1 MPSISLSKH
10 SPLRRHVMNNRL
22 AFTCLAL
29 GLTLSGCGPSGSEN
43 KGGDMELLEASN
55 GFGQVLPHRVN
66 KVDPDTGAVTTQV
79 VAIRSLQTMIDNVSS
94 TNPIQATTV
103 WRETA
108 TLPNGRNGN
117 HFYYARFSAP
127 IDFKSVFTSLAS
139 AQDNSNLLGSITV
152 TTVDPVTGIVE
163 DVQGRG
169 FIGGR
174 TVAGVDPND
183 PTLLLEQKWIGLDG
197 TGKPIALLV
206 DGAFPGLGFP
216 GTEDPVGFGGAA
228 TLVGDDTFVFIPDAD
243 GDLSTLEMFESG
255 RQINM
260 RISNAVLSTSGASLS
275 RPALASSTVGKDTLS
290 PEVSRTPASSLAA
303 VTPAMGEEDVDP
315 RTNIVIEFTEPV
327 QPFSVG
333 PLPVGLTPPLSGAV
347 AVQFGATTPVSV
359 PFFAKPLSV
368 YDLTRYEIDPSF
380 DFPGQGPTTSTCG
393 LFNRIDVTV
402 SQSAVR
408 DLDSDVNMN
417 QNSVN
422 TFFIT
427 GEGPGLVNAPVTPD
441 VIFVGLAGSQPGI
454 SVIDLNGFG
463 AGTGNPTFDPL
474 VPIKRG
480 NSNYPN
486 NPNLQQ
492 ASNLIP
498 PLQSVGQCTFDGGS
512 EGVFTLSRDSTLDTR
527 LIKPP
532 LISSV
537 SDMMLGR
544 ALDTTFNNGPPPFGC
559 QAGGGNVCAST
570 QLKLVSPSGLT
581 APNTLA
587 PNNPLFQ
594 TNIFAGLGNLASWA
608 PHPNPPPLVFPP
620 LCLSP
625 LVGGQEP
632 TSVDSS
638 SGIDGFGNPILI
650 NNLLGPNPDFLGD
663 PFFPNGPKPPAGLPT
678 REQNSFFLGPS
689 APQLSIASCTPYQIR
704 QQIGYFLYVVDRVRR
719 EVVVLNS
726 NRFTVIDRIQLPDP
740 TSLAMSPNLD
750 FLAVSNQSA
759 GTVSFININPSSAN
773 FHKAF
778 KTTKVENGPRGLA
791 WDPGNEDLLVCNED
805 SNSVSIIS
813 TFSLNVRKT
822 VRNQLNSPFE
832 LAVTQRQT
840 NFGFNRNV
848 YFAFILNRDGSVA
861 LFESGPNGVNGWG
874 FDEIIGRSTIPFA
887 NPKSIAVDNFFI
899 SGGCWIVHENPI
911 DPASGMQI
919 GSVGQAAVSNLVLE
933 STTGGQQPLAT
944 GGTTSNPGL
953 RDIEFAVRISIGPD
967 QLTGIPVD
975 IAFDNLMNV
984 SGLPNTQSIF
994 SAGSPVQANGK
1005 SQVKGTQNVNEATYI
1020 FLAVPFSNP
1029 ILSGQGGGVVDVID
1043 INDAYRRLD
1052 TDPFQTGTQSIAAQG
1067 VSVLMDYFR
1076 Q

>member
-1 MPSISLSKH
+1 M
-10 SPLRRHVMNNRL
+10 
-22 AFTCLAL
+22 
-29 GLTLSGCGPSGSEN
+29 
-43 KGGDMELLEASN
+43 DLLEASN

-66 KVDPDTGAVTTQV
+66 KIDPVSGNVTSQV
-79 VAIRSLQTMIDNVSS
+79 ISIRALKDMTDNVRS
-94 TNPIQATTV
+94 TNPIHAGTV
-103 WRETA
+103 WRPTK
-108 TLPNGRNGN
+108 TLPNGLAGN
-117 HFYYARFSAP
+117 HFFYARFSAP
-127 IDFKSVFTSLAS
+127 IDFKSVFSSLAS
-139 AQDNSNLLGSITV
+139 AQDNSNLLGTITL
-152 TTVDPVTGIVE
+152 TSVDPTSGIVT
-163 DVQGRG
+163 DITGRA

-174 TVAGVDPND
+174 TVAGVDPLD
-183 PTLLLEQKWIGLDG
+183 ATLLLEQKWIGLDG

-216 GTEDPVGFGGAA
+216 GTEDPVAFAGAA
-228 TLVGDDTFVFIPDAD
+228 KLVGDDAFVFIPDQD
-243 GDLSTLEMFESG
+243 NDLSSHEMFDSN

-260 RISNAVLSTSGASLS
+260 SISTSVSSTSGAPLR
-275 RPALASSTVGKDTLS
+275 RPALASSTVDADLLR
-290 PEVSRTPASSLAA
+290 PEVARTPSSTAAA
-303 VTPAMGEEDVDP
+303 VTPSMGAEDVDP
-315 RTNIVIEFTEPV
+315 RTSIIIEFTEPV

-347 AVQFGATTPVSV
+347 AVQFGSTTPVSV

-380 DFPGQGPTTSTCG
+380 DFPGQGPSISTCG
-393 LFNRIDVTV
+393 LFNRIDVTI
-402 SQSAVR
+402 SMSAVR
-408 DLDSDVNMN
+408 DLNTAPNMN
-417 QNSVN
+417 ANTVNS
-422 TFFIT
+422 FFIT

-441 VIFVGLAGSQPGI
+441 VVFVGLSGSLPGI
-454 SVIDLNGFG
+454 SLIDLNGFG
-463 AGTGNPTFDPL
+463 AGTGIPSFDPL

-492 ASNLIP
+492 AGSLTP
-498 PLQSVGQCTFDGGS
+498 PLKSVGDCTFDGGS
-512 EGVFTLSRDSTLDTR
+512 AGAFTLAMDSTLDTR
-527 LIKPP
+527 LVKPP

-559 QAGGGNVCAST
+559 QAGGGNICATSSLKIIQPST
-570 QLKLVSPSGLT
+570 A
-581 APNTLA
+581 APNTLG
-587 PNNPLFQ
+587 PLVSGQ
-594 TNIFAGLGNLASWA
+594 IPGNSFAGLGNLVSWA

-638 SGIDGFGNPILI
+638 FGVDGQGNTIIL

-663 PFFPNGPKPPAGLPT
+663 PLSVFGPKPPAGLAT

-689 APQLSIASCTPYQIR
+689 APQLSIASCSPYQIR
-704 QQIGYFLYVVDRVRR
+704 QQIGYFLYVIDRVRR

-805 SNSVSIIS
+805 SNSVSVIS

-832 LAVTQRQT
+832 VAVTQRQSG
-840 NFGFNRNV
+840 FGFGRNV

-887 NPKSIAVDNFFI
+887 NPKSITVDNFYLQ
-899 SGGCWIVHENPI
+899 GGCWIVHENPI
-911 DPASGMQI
+911 DPATGMQI
-919 GSVGQAAVSNLVLE
+919 GTLGQGAISNLVLE
-933 STTGGQQPLAT
+933 STTNGQQPLST
-944 GGTTSNPGL
+944 GGTQNPHQ
-953 RDIEFAVRISIGPD
+953 RDIEFAVRVAIGPD

-984 SGLPNTQSIF
+984 AGLPNTQSVF

-1005 SQVKGTQNVNEATYI
+1005 SQVKGVQNVNEATYM
-1020 FLAVPFSNP
+1020 FLAIPFSNP
-1029 ILSGQGGGVVDVID
+1029 NLSGHGGGVIDVID

-1052 TDPFQTGTQSIAAQG
+1052 TDPFDIGIQSIPAQG